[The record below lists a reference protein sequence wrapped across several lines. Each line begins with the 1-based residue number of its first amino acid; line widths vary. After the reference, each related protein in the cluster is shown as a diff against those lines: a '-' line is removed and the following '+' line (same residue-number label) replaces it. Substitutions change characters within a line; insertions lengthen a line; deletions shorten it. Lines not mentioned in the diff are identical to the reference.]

1 MPTVI
6 HAGKTIKVVMTGIGN
21 YSEIFEYSAGP
32 ITPKIIEGNDQTV
45 DKDVLAKDGL
55 SMRFNGA
62 VDLVTKVT
70 LSVNGIRRVLI
81 ENTEY
86 TLKSGSTIVILNPT
100 FLATL
105 EPGTYVLSVFYGDT
119 VETMGKFTLN
129 KADEEQTQPENQ
141 AESVTSNVSETI
153 KSNVNTAD
161 QTNTLFWAAWF
172 VISMG
177 VLAVSAIRKHLYFEE
192 K

>member
-1 MPTVI
+1 
-6 HAGKTIKVVMTGIGN
+6 MTGIGN

-32 ITPKIIEGNDQTV
+32 LTPKIIESNDQTV

-70 LSVNGIRRVLI
+70 LSVYGIRQVLI

-177 VLAVSAIRKHLYFEE
+177 VLAVSVIRKHLYFEE